1 VNTRHLNHFILPPT
15 AQPCR
20 HIPQPRSQKRCT
32 PPTRQPL
39 HTRVELEHRLFLG
52 CFGGREVVSLQGQ
65 GNEAGGLVEEIYSGA
80 CCAALDGSLFVLVL
94 AHQDQLVWFD
104 GERGRV
110 IFSWSVGFESQN
122 FGKYINNPC
131 PRHISDNASQET
143 RSQQAPAVAPGKRRA
158 NTLQTPRIP
167 QV

>member
-1 VNTRHLNHFILPPT
+1 
-15 AQPCR
+15 
-20 HIPQPRSQKRCT
+20 
-32 PPTRQPL
+32 
-39 HTRVELEHRLFLG
+39 LG

-122 FGKYINNPC
+122 FGKYVILVLGTSATMP
-131 PRHISDNASQET
+131 PKKPAARKRQQSHLEKDEQIHFKLHVSPKASEQLSNMFC
-143 RSQQAPAVAPGKRRA
+143 RP
-158 NTLQTPRIP
+158 L
-167 QV
+167 